1 MRMLSSNGT
10 IQLDEWSPLAFR
22 DARGLRVQCT
32 HGRIWVTV
40 EGQAGDFFLVA
51 GESMRI
57 DSKGL
62 VLIEGVPRG
71 NVRIVAAAPWPVRLA
86 GRMLNRL
93 YRRRPMDSTGAA
105 GAAV

>member
-22 DARGLRVQCT
+22 DARGLRVECT
-32 HGRIWVTV
+32 HGRIWVTI

-51 GESMRI
+51 GEGMRI
-57 DSKGL
+57 DSHGL
-62 VLIEGVPRG
+62 VLVEGVPLG
-71 NVRIVAAAPWPVRLA
+71 NVRLVAPTPWPIRWA
-86 GRMLNRL
+86 DRMLRRV
-93 YRRRPMDSTGAA
+93 YRHRPVADSGAA

>member
-22 DARGLRVQCT
+22 DARGLRVECT

-51 GESMRI
+51 GEAILIGSA
-57 DSKGL
+57 GL

-71 NVRIVAAAPWPVRLA
+71 NVRLVAEAPWPIRWA
-86 GRMLNRL
+86 GRMLRRL
-93 YRRRPMDSTGAA
+93 YNRRATRSPGTA